1 MRQKHPYTVVIL
13 LLTAVAITML
23 VGHARALAVPNMR
36 RSIGIVSRFQGRTS
50 YSVLPPSALYSSSPS
65 TSDRENTGERKK
77 PSIAVA
83 NRLLMNA
90 DRKRVLKKAATVM
103 KDEDT
108 GAMSTGTVNEKNA
121 KSAAKSAARGSDSAR
136 GGSNSSN
143 TKDKREGGGVKAKDR
158 PFTLP
163 PGAFKPKQ
171 SLGQNFL
178 SDQNYVMKIIDS
190 FKESA
195 DSKQGSRVV
204 EVGPGPGALTRKL
217 CVFCY
222 ASLLLFF
229 LSSSLF
235 VMSLSPSPSLRV
247 SLSLMHLLL
256 PACIL

>member
-1 MRQKHPYTVVIL
+1 MRQRRPYTVVIL

-36 RSIGIVSRFQGRTS
+36 RSIGFVSRFQGRTS
-50 YSVLPPSALYSSSPS
+50 FSVLPPSALYSSSPI
-65 TSDRENTGERKK
+65 TSDRESIGENKK
-77 PSIAVA
+77 PSIAAA

-90 DRKRVLKKAATVM
+90 DRKRVLKKATTLM
-103 KDEDT
+103 KDDDT
-108 GAMSTGTVNEKNA
+108 GAMSTGNVNEKNA
-121 KSAAKSAARGSDSAR
+121 KSAAKSAARGSGSAR
-136 GGSNSSN
+136 GGSDSRNA
-143 TKDKREGGGVKAKDR
+143 KEKREGGGAKSKDR

-178 SDQNYVMKIIDS
+178 SDQNYVMKIVDS

-195 DSKQGSRVV
+195 ESKLGSRVV

-217 CVFCY
+217 YVSCC
-222 ASLLLFF
+222 AMTSFF
-229 LSSSLF
+229 LF
-235 VMSLSPSPSLRV
+235 VMV
-247 SLSLMHLLL
+247 SLSLSLYIYIYIYISFIHLLL